1 MIKKSFLFNKFLS
14 ITDIFVLM
22 RLSHQEPLKLAPVS
36 FLQCSFLFRTSSV
49 FDTLKH
55 FRLISD
61 FFCSSRG
68 VNHISKIFRNHYMV
82 CLTLPRMFVL
92 YNIDKFMSPQCE
104 PLGNIFAHVSRWRS
118 HADYMKSWVWQDHPA
133 LVPFNGELFF
143 KTKIQVV
150 LHRGIIASKL
160 IQWIEP
166 RNTDF
171 HHKYSKFQIMN

>member
-1 MIKKSFLFNKFLS
+1 MLIYLCWWDCPIKNPSNW
-14 ITDIFVLM
+14 
-22 RLSHQEPLKLAPVS
+22 
-36 FLQCSFLFRTSSV
+36 LQCPFYNVHFFLELLQFLTHWSTSDSSQ
-49 FDTLKH
+49 
-55 FRLISD
+55 I

-104 PLGNIFAHVSRWRS
+104 PLGNIFAHVSRWHS
-118 HADYMKSWVWQDHPA
+118 HADYMKRWAWQDHPA

-171 HHKYSKFQIMN
+171 HHKYGKFQIMN